1 MEEDDE
7 PTGNILTN
15 FSVTVGGSSTG
26 TIEREGDV
34 DFFSVRLEAGVTYQI
49 DLEGS
54 RTASGTLLDPFL
66 TGVFNASG
74 NQVFAADDDDGVS
87 TNSRIIFTP
96 NTTGTFF
103 IGASSFNNVNLTD
116 VGTYTLFVQ
125 EEALSERPDPI
136 ALRLV
141 NNNTGDPILDTLVF
155 GQAFGNGVDTP
166 TVTFSIVGDNPV
178 FRSSLNLDDEDI
190 TPFAIPVSA
199 ATEAFYRDGL
209 EQVEQ
214 FANIRFQEVPDEGES
229 FGTLRL
235 FGIESS
241 FDSGNTIGLAGLP
254 SQSEGGGDVA
264 IFESRI
270 GSEGLLGFVVLHELG
285 HAIGLEH
292 ADLEESP
299 DFPEQFAGAEFTLL
313 VPSFSSAFFPTAT
326 RASVYPTTFS
336 YLDILALR
344 QIYGAPD
351 TPDEDNVYTFN
362 VNDEYWE
369 TIFDTGG
376 NDTLQIV
383 GGNESVR
390 VDLSPDTSA
399 FNGSFIDVGTTV
411 NYFRGGSFLGSRS
424 ETVFVSPETVIENIE
439 VAAGNDT
446 VVGNT
451 ANNRIEGN
459 EGSDKLEGAAGSDR
473 ILGGEGNDELR
484 GDSGND
490 TVIGGFGSDVASGG
504 DGNDILFAGAGD
516 GGNDFVTGDNGS
528 DIVAGGGGDDTVIG
542 GSVIGNGVAT
552 AVTAS
557 AVSNAGSDVLFGGA
571 GNDILITGSLNDT
584 NNNGRVDDG
593 EVVTTNASSA
603 TAFAGT
609 GDDEVYGA
617 SGSDELGGGTG
628 NDVIE
633 GADGDDTLYGGRDD
647 ETQTVSNDRLRGDDG
662 NDLIFASGGA
672 DSVRGGV
679 GDDTLFGGSQNDI
692 VRGDDGNDVIFGGAG
707 DDTLT
712 GGAGNDEF
720 FNGGGDDIVDGGS
733 GSDIIRSGTGD
744 DTLTGGNGADTFLF
758 GADHD
763 DDVVEDFSLT
773 NDTLDLSATATDF
786 TSVDD
791 VVAAAT
797 ATTQGGDA
805 GVLIDTGGGNS
816 IFLNGLSL
824 NDLQSATIILA

>member
-7 PTGNILTN
+7 PTGNTLTN

-34 DFFSVRLEAGVTYQI
+34 DFFSVQLEAGVTYQI

-87 TNSRIIFTP
+87 TNSRILFTP
-96 NTTGTFF
+96 NTSGTFF

-116 VGTYTLFVQ
+116 VGTYTLFVE

-136 ALRLV
+136 AIRFV
-141 NNNTGDPILDTLVF
+141 NTNTGDPILDTLVF
-155 GQAFGNGVDTP
+155 GQAFGNGQDTP
-166 TVTFSIVGDNPV
+166 VVTFSIVGENPV
-178 FRSSLNLDDEDI
+178 FRSSLNLDEENV

-235 FGIESS
+235 FGIDSS
-241 FDSGNTIGLAGLP
+241 FDSGRTIGLAGLP

-299 DFPEQFAGAEFTLL
+299 NFPERFAGAEFTLL
-313 VPSFSSAFFPTAT
+313 VPSFSSSFFPTAT

-351 TPDEDNVYTFN
+351 IPDQNNVYTFD

-390 VDLSPDTSA
+390 IDLSPDASA

-411 NYFRGGSFLGSRS
+411 NYFRGGSFLGSRD
-424 ETVFVSPETVIENIE
+424 ETVFISPETVIENIQ

-459 EGSDKLEGAAGSDR
+459 EGSDKLEGAGGSDR
-473 ILGGEGNDELR
+473 LLGGTGNDELK
-484 GDSGND
+484 GDEGDD
-490 TVIGGFGSDVASGG
+490 TVVGGTGSDIASGG
-504 DGNDILFAGAGD
+504 DGNDRLFAGAGD
-516 GGNDFVTGDNGS
+516 GGNDFIAGDNGS
-528 DIVAGGGGDDTVIG
+528 DVLAGGGGDDTVIG
-542 GSVIGNGVAT
+542 GSITGNGNAI

-557 AVSNAGSDVLFGGA
+557 AVSNEGSDILFGGA

-593 EVVTTNASSA
+593 EVNVTNTSAA

-617 SGSDELGGGTG
+617 AGNDELGGGTG
-628 NDVIE
+628 NDFIE
-633 GADGDDTLYGGRDD
+633 GADGNDILYGGRND
-647 ETQTVSNDRLRGDDG
+647 ESQIVSNDRLRGGNG

-672 DSVRGGV
+672 DSVRGGD
-679 GDDTLFGGSQNDI
+679 GDDTLFGGTQNDV
-692 VRGDDGNDVIFGGAG
+692 VRGDDGNDTIFGGTG
-707 DDTLT
+707 NDTLT

-720 FNGGGDDIVDGGS
+720 FNGGGDDIVDAGA
-733 GSDIIRSGTGD
+733 GSDTIRSGTGD
-744 DTLTGGNGADTFLF
+744 DTLTGGSGGDTFLF

-763 DDVVEDFSLT
+763 DDVVDDFSLAD
-773 NDTLDLSATATDF
+773 DTLDLSATATDF
-786 TSVDD
+786 NSIDD
-791 VVAAAT
+791 VAAAST
-797 ATTQGGDA
+797 ATTIGGNS
-805 GVLIDTGGGNS
+805 GILIDTGGGNS

-824 NDLQSATIILA
+824 NDLQSVTIILA